1 MPANID
7 LHPRLRRQALL
18 SAGCNA
24 LFILLSSGVLLWL
37 RNAYWSTGGLSALLL
52 ILALLNAALLLPL
65 GWSLRER
72 FHEIQG
78 GEENEARQY

>member
-7 LHPRLRRQALL
+7 LRPRLRRQALF
-18 SAGCNA
+18 SAGWSA

-37 RNAYWSTGGLSALLL
+37 RKTYWPTGGLSALLA
-52 ILALLNAALLLPL
+52 ILAAANAALLLPL

-78 GEENEARQY
+78 GEENEACQY